1 MARERGPRFKQCRRL
16 GLNVIGHPKA
26 MNRAGKG
33 TSRADKKL
41 SEYGI
46 RLLEKQRL
54 RAYYGVLEKQF
65 ERYVDE
71 AFKVKGDMTTG
82 EALLIRLESRL
93 DNLVYR
99 MGFANSIRAA
109 RQMVNH
115 GHILVNGTKIDIPSY
130 KIEPGTEISLRE
142 KSRTSK
148 NYIESMEGHVNTLP
162 YIECDL
168 DNFRGVY
175 TRLPNRNEIPIE
187 INENLIV
194 EYYSR

>member
-16 GLNVIGHPKA
+16 GLNVSGHPKA
-26 MNRAGKG
+26 MNRAVKG

-41 SEYGI
+41 SEYGV

-65 ERYVDE
+65 RKYVED
-71 AFKVKGDMTTG
+71 AFKTKEGTTG

-115 GHILVNGTKIDIPSY
+115 GHILVNGNKVDIPSY
-130 KIEPGTEISLRE
+130 KVEPGTNISLTE
-142 KSRTSK
+142 KARKSP
-148 NYIESMEGHVNTLP
+148 NYIENIKAHVNTLP
-162 YIECDL
+162 YIESNL
-168 DNFRGVY
+168 DEFKAVY
-175 TRLPNRNEIPIE
+175 TRYPQRNELPIM

-194 EYYSR
+194 EFYSR

>member
-1 MARERGPRFKQCRRL
+1 MARDRGPRFKQCRRL

-26 MNRAGKG
+26 MKRAGNG
-33 TSRADKKL
+33 GSRADRKL
-41 SEYGI
+41 SEYGV

-71 AFKVKGDMTTG
+71 AFKVKEGTTG
-82 EALLIRLESRL
+82 EALLILLESRL

-115 GHILVNGTKIDIPSY
+115 GHILVDGKKIDIPSY
-130 KIEPGTEISLRE
+130 KVTPGSEISLRE
-142 KSRTSK
+142 KSRKSPNYTEYIK
-148 NYIESMEGHVNTLP
+148 NHINVLP
-162 YIECDL
+162 YIDADL
-168 DNFRGVY
+168 DNFRATYV
-175 TRLPNRNEIPIE
+175 RLPLRSEIPIE

-194 EYYSR
+194 EFYSR

>member
-1 MARERGPRFKQCRRL
+1 MARKRNPRFKESRRL
-16 GLNVIGHPKA
+16 GLNVSGHPKA
-26 MNRAGKG
+26 MDRAFRG

-65 ERYVDE
+65 RKYVEE
-71 AFKVKGDMTTG
+71 AFKVKDGTTG

-99 MGFANSIRAA
+99 MGFASSIRAA

-115 GHILVNGTKIDIPSY
+115 GHILVNGQKIDIPSY
-130 KIEPGTEISLRE
+130 KVEPGSEISLKE
-142 KSRTSK
+142 KARKSA
-148 NYIESMEGHVNTLP
+148 NYIEYISNHTNILP
-162 YIECDL
+162 YIDCNLEE
-168 DNFRGVY
+168 FTAVY
-175 TRLPNRNEIPIE
+175 KRYPLRTEIPIQ

-194 EYYSR
+194 EFYSR

>member
-1 MARERGPRFKQCRRL
+1 MARKRSPRFKECRRL
-16 GLNVIGHPKA
+16 GLNVSGHPKA
-26 MNRAGKG
+26 MDRAKKG

-41 SEYGI
+41 SEYGV

-65 ERYVDE
+65 RKYVED
-71 AFKVKGDMTTG
+71 AFKVKEGTTG

-99 MGFANSIRAA
+99 MGFASSIRAA

-115 GHILVNGTKIDIPSY
+115 GHILVNGKKIDIPSY
-130 KIEPGTEISLRE
+130 KVEPGSEISLKEASR
-142 KSRTSK
+142 KSVNYTEIIS
-148 NYIESMEGHVNTLP
+148 NHINVVPYIESNLDEFRAIYKRYPLREELP
-162 YIECDL
+162 IQ
-168 DNFRGVY
+168 
-175 TRLPNRNEIPIE
+175 

-194 EYYSR
+194 EFYSR

>member
-1 MARERGPRFKQCRRL
+1 MARKRSPRFKESRRL
-16 GLNVIGHPKA
+16 GLNVSGHPKA
-26 MNRAGKG
+26 MDRATKG

-41 SEYGI
+41 SEYGV

-54 RAYYGVLEKQF
+54 RAYYGVLERQF
-65 ERYVDE
+65 RKYVEE
-71 AFKVKGDMTTG
+71 AFKVKDGTTG

-115 GHILVNGTKIDIPSY
+115 GHILVNGKKIDIPSY
-130 KIEPGTEISLRE
+130 KVEPGSEISLRE
-142 KSRTSK
+142 ASRNSA
-148 NYIESMEGHVNTLP
+148 NYLNVISNHTNVLTYIDSNLDEFKAVYKRYPSREELP
-162 YIECDL
+162 IQ
-168 DNFRGVY
+168 
-175 TRLPNRNEIPIE
+175 

-194 EYYSR
+194 EFYSR

>member
-1 MARERGPRFKQCRRL
+1 MARKRSPRFKECRRL
-16 GLNVIGHPKA
+16 GLNVSGHPKA
-26 MNRAGKG
+26 MDRATKG

-41 SEYGI
+41 SEYGV

-65 ERYVDE
+65 RKYVED
-71 AFKVKGDMTTG
+71 AFKVKEGTTG

-115 GHILVNGTKIDIPSY
+115 GHILVNGNKIDIPSY
-130 KIEPGTEISLRE
+130 KVEPGAEISLTE
-142 KSRTSK
+142 KARKSP
-148 NYIESMEGHVNTLP
+148 NYLANINSHTNTLP
-162 YIECDL
+162 YIESNL
-168 DNFRGVY
+168 EEFKAVY
-175 TRLPNRNEIPIE
+175 KRYPQRTEIPIQ

-194 EYYSR
+194 EFYSR

>member
-1 MARERGPRFKQCRRL
+1 MARKRSPRFKESRRL
-16 GLNVIGHPKA
+16 GLNVSGHTKA
-26 MNRAGKG
+26 MDRATKG

-41 SEYGI
+41 SEYGV

-54 RAYYGVLEKQF
+54 RAYYGVLERQF
-65 ERYVDE
+65 RKYVEE
-71 AFKVKGDMTTG
+71 AFKVKDGTTG

-115 GHILVNGTKIDIPSY
+115 GHILVNGKKIDIPSY
-130 KIEPGTEISLRE
+130 KVEPGSEISLRE
-142 KSRTSK
+142 ASRNSA
-148 NYIESMEGHVNTLP
+148 NYLNVISNHTNVLP
-162 YIECDL
+162 YIDSNL
-168 DNFRGVY
+168 DEFKAVY
-175 TRLPNRNEIPIE
+175 KRYPLREELPIQ

-194 EYYSR
+194 EFYSR

>member
-1 MARERGPRFKQCRRL
+1 MARKRNPRFKESRRL
-16 GLNVIGHPKA
+16 GLNVSGHPKA
-26 MNRAGKG
+26 MDRATKG

-41 SEYGI
+41 SEYGV

-65 ERYVDE
+65 RKYVEE
-71 AFKVKGDMTTG
+71 AFKVKDGTTG

-115 GHILVNGTKIDIPSY
+115 GHILVNGKKIDIPSY
-130 KIEPGTEISLRE
+130 KVEPGSEISLKE
-142 KSRTSK
+142 SSRNSA
-148 NYIESMEGHVNTLP
+148 NYLDVIRNHTNVLP
-162 YIECDL
+162 YIESNL
-168 DNFRGVY
+168 DEFKAVY
-175 TRLPNRNEIPIE
+175 KRYTSREELPIQID
-187 INENLIV
+187 ENLIV
-194 EYYSR
+194 EFYSR